1 MDIFTILVFFLLINA
16 SNDPDIPGQK
26 MLTLPELNGGNDPGN
41 HLQVMI
47 TEEDIVVQGR
57 RVMSVRDTKRTVD
70 GILNPLREELLYRQ
84 SLAAERSEDVLMVVA
99 DQAVAYDTIQKVV
112 ETSRSLAFRKV
123 NFAARDAGEVTQ
135 GARP

>member
-1 MDIFTILVFFLLINA
+1 
-16 SNDPDIPGQK
+16 

-123 NFAARDAGEVTQ
+123 NFAARDAGEATQ
-135 GARP
+135 ACADSRTTTGS